1 MAKRKTSTV
10 TKRKTTKRKSSPRRS
25 RSSSVDHGKF
35 LFPLVIGAAVLF
47 GLGFLGVKGYRA
59 AIASDFFNV
68 KHVDVVG
75 AQRTKA
81 DDVRN
86 IVNAGTETTG
96 VWRSNLEEIR
106 AKVEK
111 LAFVKQASVSMVL
124 PSGIKVNI
132 VEKIPVAIVKV
143 AAGEVLVDTDG
154 NMIDI
159 ATADDKAKFTVMRG
173 WDETK
178 SETAAAANKERLKVY
193 KKMQD
198 EWKSLGIAERVKD
211 VDLKDPRDPHAT
223 IEDSG
228 KAIAVM
234 LSKDNLGKSLKA
246 AIEAVAGKG
255 DKVKA
260 VNSGGVFPVLEY
272 LGN

>member
-1 MAKRKTSTV
+1 MAKRKSSTV
-10 TKRKTTKRKSSPRRS
+10 TKRKATKRKPTTRRS
-25 RSSSVDHGKF
+25 RSSSVDHGRF

-47 GLGFLGVKGYRA
+47 GLGFAGLKGYRA

-68 KHVDVVG
+68 KHVEVVG
-75 AQRTKA
+75 AARTKTE
-81 DDVRN
+81 DVKG
-86 IVNAGTETTG
+86 IVNAGTQSTG
-96 VWRSNLEEIR
+96 VWRSDLEEIR

-124 PSGIKVNI
+124 PSGIRVNI
-132 VEKIPVAIVKV
+132 TEKIPVAMVKV
-143 AAGEVLVDTDG
+143 AAGEVLVDSDG
-154 NMIDI
+154 NFIDI
-159 ATADDKAKFTVMRG
+159 ASSDDKTKFTLMRG

-178 SETAAAANKERLKVY
+178 GDKVVADNKERLKIY
-193 KKMQD
+193 KKMRD
-198 EWKSLGIAERVKD
+198 EWSSLGITERVKE

-228 KAIAVM
+228 RTIAVF
-234 LSKDNLGKSLKA
+234 LSKDNLGKGLKS

>member
-25 RSSSVDHGKF
+25 KGASVDHGKF

-47 GLGFLGVKGYRA
+47 GIGFLGLKGYRA
-59 AIASDFFNV
+59 AIASEFFNV

-75 AQRTKA
+75 NDRTKA
-81 DDVRN
+81 EDVKS

-96 VWRSNLEEIR
+96 VWRSNLDEIR
-106 AKVEK
+106 AKIEK
-111 LAFVKQASVSMVL
+111 LAFVRQASVSMAL
-124 PSGIKVNI
+124 PSGIRVNI
-132 VEKIPVAIVKV
+132 VEKIPVGIVKV
-143 AAGEVLVDTDG
+143 AAGDVLVDAEG
-154 NMIDI
+154 NLIDI
-159 ATADDKAKFTVMRG
+159 ASDADRAKFTIMRG

-178 SETAAAANKERLKVY
+178 GDAATAANKERLKVY

-228 KAIAVM
+228 KAIAVL
-234 LSKDNLGKSLKA
+234 LSKDNLGKSLKS